1 MDNFSKCTITEEN
14 STPLEHLWDISS
26 SHSPNLLNQTT
37 LQTVGKMDQ
46 EKNIVEGSINKIY
59 PHVKDMNFIL
69 KEAELVLA
77 SKRRMSA
84 GRAEETAE
92 ALHFKKLSS
101 G

>member
-1 MDNFSKCTITEEN
+1 
-14 STPLEHLWDISS
+14 
-26 SHSPNLLNQTT
+26 
-37 LQTVGKMDQ
+37 
-46 EKNIVEGSINKIY
+46 
-59 PHVKDMNFIL
+59 MNFIL

-77 SKRRMSA
+77 SKRRKSA